1 MNVLLIEPDYK
12 NKYPPLGLMKISTY
26 HKQKGDNVFFFKG
39 CDPDLRGFK
48 WDRIYVS
55 TLFTFHYKK
64 TLDTIKYYRNSVK
77 TPEDIYVG
85 GVQATLMK
93 DEIRKE
99 TSVTVVSGLLN
110 TKGKI
115 GLEDDDT
122 IDCLTPDYSII
133 DRGKNPLLNYTY
145 PTSDSYISYATR
157 GCIRKCEFC
166 AVPIIEGKFRN
177 SYSLAKQVESI
188 QDKFGT
194 KRHLLLLDNNI
205 LAAGEHF
212 FEIIEEII
220 SLGFGKGSKVPIVTN
235 GRRMNVVRIVDFNQG
250 IDARLLVKDKR
261 YIEAISKISINPL
274 RIAFDD
280 IKDREVY
287 TKSVRMAGENGIRV
301 MSNYILYN
309 YNDTPNDFYERL
321 RINIELNEEFQRSGV
336 ESRVWSFPMRYSPIN
351 GIYSKNR
358 KFLGNNWTR
367 KQIRGIQNILSATH
381 GVVGPRKSFFERAFG
396 RDVNE
401 FNKILLLPEDY
412 IIYRKNFETLDA
424 PLKLQKEINSLTEN
438 EKEILFEIILNNDFK
453 NIKGLQV
460 NEKLRAILEIYKPKH
475 NHKM

>member
-1 MNVLLIEPDYK
+1 MKILLIEPEYI

-26 HKQKGDNVFFFKG
+26 HKRKGDDVVFYKG
-39 CDPDLRGFK
+39 TSEEIKNQL
-48 WDRIYVS
+48 WDRIYIS
-55 TLFTFHYKK
+55 SLFTFHYKK
-64 TLDTIKYYRNSVK
+64 TIDTIKYYKYSVK
-77 TPEDIYVG
+77 SPQDIFVG
-85 GVQATLMK
+85 GVLATLMK
-93 DEIRKE
+93 DDIYQE
-99 TSVTVVSGLLN
+99 TSVSVVSGLLN

-133 DRGKNPLLNYTY
+133 DREKNSFLNYTY
-145 PTSDSYISYATR
+145 PTADSYISYATR

-166 AVPIIEGKFRN
+166 AVPIIEGNFHN
-177 SYSLAKQVESI
+177 SYSLSKQVESI
-188 QDKFGT
+188 EEEYGT

-212 FEIIEEII
+212 FDIIEEII
-220 SLGFGKGSKVPIVTN
+220 SLGFGIGSKVPIITN
-235 GRRMNVVRIVDFNQG
+235 GRRMNVVRFVDFNQG

-261 YIEAISKISINPL
+261 YIEAISRISINPL

-321 RINIELNEEFQRSGV
+321 RINIDLNEEFQRNGI

-358 KFLGNNWTR
+358 KFLGNHWTR

-401 FNKILLLPEDY
+401 FIKILLLPEDY
-412 IIYRKNFETLDA
+412 IIYRKKFETLDA
-424 PLKLQKEINSLTEN
+424 PLKLQNEINSLTNN
-438 EKEILFEIILNNDFK
+438 EREILFKIILNNDFK
-453 NIKGLQV
+453 SIKLSPV
-460 NEKLRAILEIYKPKH
+460 NDKLRAIIEIYKPKYSR
-475 NHKM
+475 K